1 MQVSL
6 NIPNDIVH
14 QLTPNAA
21 SISRVI
27 LENLASQ
34 AYRRG
39 ILSSLEVSLL
49 RGHQS
54 RWETEDFL
62 SAHDAW
68 PGLTHEEAADDSQA
82 MSRLMAS

>member
-1 MQVSL
+1 MQVIL
-6 NIPNDIVH
+6 NIPDDIVN

-27 LENLASQ
+27 LENMASQ

-39 ILSSLEVSLL
+39 ILSSREVSLML
-49 RGHQS
+49 GHQG

-62 SAHDAW
+62 SAHDA
-68 PGLTHEEAADDSQA
+68 
-82 MSRLMAS
+82 

>member
-1 MQVSL
+1 MQVIL
-6 NIPNDIVH
+6 NIPDDIVH

-21 SISRVI
+21 SLSRVI
-27 LENLASQ
+27 LENMASQ

-39 ILSSLEVSLL
+39 ILSSREVSLL
-49 RGHQS
+49 LGHQS

-68 PGLTHEEAADDSQA
+68 PALTPEEAADDSQA
-82 MSRLMAS
+82 LSRLLAS